1 MMPNEENLIPL
12 NRRTKGERRKIATM
26 GGIASGEARRARKT
40 ARQCAEIY
48 LSLPVSDMRK
58 WNKMSRDGV
67 DPDDIDNMMLM
78 VAAMTKAA
86 QSGDV
91 AAFNTLL
98 KVLGEDKPVNTD
110 DDETGVIVL
119 GEVDGGADA

>member
-1 MMPNEENLIPL
+1 MPNEENLIPL

-40 ARQCAEIY
+40 AKQCAEIY

-67 DPDDIDNMMLM
+67 EPDDIDNMMLM

-91 AAFNTLL
+91 SAFNTLL

-119 GEVDGGADA
+119 SEVDGEAD

>member
-1 MMPNEENLIPL
+1 MPNEENLIPL

-26 GGIASGEARRARKT
+26 GGVASGEARRARKT
-40 ARQCAEIY
+40 AKQCAEIY

-67 DPDDIDNMMLM
+67 EPDDIDNMMLM

-98 KVLGEDKPVNTD
+98 KVLGEDKPVNAD

-119 GEVDGGADA
+119 GEVDGEADA

>member
-1 MMPNEENLIPL
+1 MPNEENLIPL

-26 GGIASGEARRARKT
+26 GGVASGEARRARRT

-110 DDETGVIVL
+110 DDETGVNVL
-119 GEVDGGADA
+119 GEVDGEADE

>member
-1 MMPNEENLIPL
+1 MPKEENLIPL

-26 GGIASGEARRARKT
+26 GGVASGEARRARRT

-58 WNKMSRDGV
+58 RNKMGRDGV

-86 QSGDV
+86 QPGDV

-119 GEVDGGADA
+119 GEVDGEADA

>member
-1 MMPNEENLIPL
+1 
-12 NRRTKGERRKIATM
+12 M

-67 DPDDIDNMMLM
+67 DPDDIDTVSYTHL
-78 VAAMTKAA
+78 
-86 QSGDV
+86 DV
-91 AAFNTLL
+91 Y
-98 KVLGEDKPVNTD
+98 KRQEESDKD
-110 DDETGVIVL
+110 R
-119 GEVDGGADA
+119 

>member
-1 MMPNEENLIPL
+1 MPNEENLIPL

-26 GGIASGEARRARKT
+26 GGVASGEARRARKT

-48 LSLPVSDMRK
+48 LSLPVCDMRK
-58 WNKMSRDGV
+58 WDKMSRDGV

-78 VAAMTKAA
+78 VAAMTRAA

-119 GEVDGGADA
+119 SEVDGEAD

>member
-1 MMPNEENLIPL
+1 MPNEENLIPL

-58 WNKMSRDGV
+58 WDKMSRDGV

-78 VAAMTKAA
+78 VAAMTRAA

-119 GEVDGGADA
+119 GEVDGEADT

>member
-1 MMPNEENLIPL
+1 MPNEENLIPL

-40 ARQCAEIY
+40 AKQCAEIY

-67 DPDDIDNMMLM
+67 APDDIDTMMLM
-78 VAAMTKAA
+78 VAAMTRAA

-119 GEVDGGADA
+119 SEVDGEAD

>member
-12 NRRTKGERRKIATM
+12 NRRTKGERRKIAAM

-119 GEVDGGADA
+119 GEVDGEADA

>member
-1 MMPNEENLIPL
+1 MPNEENLIPL

-40 ARQCAEIY
+40 AKQCAEIY

-78 VAAMTKAA
+78 VAAMTRAA

-119 GEVDGGADA
+119 SEVDGEAD

>member
-1 MMPNEENLIPL
+1 MPNEENLIPL
-12 NRRTKGERRKIATM
+12 NRRTKGERRKIAAM

-67 DPDDIDNMMLM
+67 VPDDIDNMMLM

-91 AAFNTLL
+91 AAFNALL

-119 GEVDGGADA
+119 GEVDGEADA

>member
-1 MMPNEENLIPL
+1 MPNEENLIPL

-119 GEVDGGADA
+119 GEVDGEADE

>member
-1 MMPNEENLIPL
+1 MPNEENLIPL

-26 GGIASGEARRARKT
+26 GGVASGEARRARKT

-98 KVLGEDKPVNTD
+98 KVLGEDKPVNAD

-119 GEVDGGADA
+119 GEVNEEADA

>member
-1 MMPNEENLIPL
+1 MPNEENLIPL

-26 GGIASGEARRARKT
+26 GGVASGEARRARKT
-40 ARQCAEIY
+40 AKQCAEIY

-67 DPDDIDNMMLM
+67 EPDDIDNMMLM
-78 VAAMTKAA
+78 VAAMTRAA

-119 GEVDGGADA
+119 SEVDGEAD

>member
-1 MMPNEENLIPL
+1 MPNEENLIPL

-40 ARQCAEIY
+40 AKKCAEIY

-67 DPDDIDNMMLM
+67 EPDDIDNMMLM

-91 AAFNTLL
+91 SAFNTLL
-98 KVLGEDKPVNTD
+98 KVLGEDKPVDAD

-119 GEVDGGADA
+119 SEVDGEADA

>member
-1 MMPNEENLIPL
+1 MPNEENLIPL

-26 GGIASGEARRARKT
+26 GGVASGEARRARKT
-40 ARQCAEIY
+40 AKQCAEIY

-67 DPDDIDNMMLM
+67 EPDDIDNMMLM

-119 GEVDGGADA
+119 GEVDGEADE

>member
-1 MMPNEENLIPL
+1 MPNEENLIPL

-26 GGIASGEARRARKT
+26 GGVASGEARRARKT

-58 WNKMSRDGV
+58 WDKMSRDGV

-78 VAAMTKAA
+78 VAAMTRAA

-119 GEVDGGADA
+119 SEVDGEAD

>member
-1 MMPNEENLIPL
+1 MPNEENLIPL

-26 GGIASGEARRARKT
+26 GGVASGEARRARKT
-40 ARQCAEIY
+40 AKQCAEIY

-67 DPDDIDNMMLM
+67 EPDDIDNMMLM

>member
-1 MMPNEENLIPL
+1 MPNEENLIPL

-119 GEVDGGADA
+119 GEVDGEADA

>member
-1 MMPNEENLIPL
+1 MPNEENLIPL

-26 GGIASGEARRARKT
+26 GGVASGEARRARRT

-119 GEVDGGADA
+119 GEVDGEADE

>member
-1 MMPNEENLIPL
+1 
-12 NRRTKGERRKIATM
+12 
-26 GGIASGEARRARKT
+26 
-40 ARQCAEIY
+40 
-48 LSLPVSDMRK
+48 
-58 WNKMSRDGV
+58 
-67 DPDDIDNMMLM
+67 M

-119 GEVDGGADA
+119 GEVDGEADA

>member
-1 MMPNEENLIPL
+1 MPNEENLIPL

-26 GGIASGEARRARKT
+26 GGVASGEARRARKT
-40 ARQCAEIY
+40 AKQCAEIY

-58 WNKMSRDGV
+58 WDKMSRDGV
-67 DPDDIDNMMLM
+67 EPDDIDNMMLM

-98 KVLGEDKPVNTD
+98 KVLGEDKPVNAD

-119 GEVDGGADA
+119 SEVDGEAD

>member
-1 MMPNEENLIPL
+1 MPNEENLIPL

-26 GGIASGEARRARKT
+26 GGVASGEARRARRT

-48 LSLPVSDMRK
+48 LSLPVSDTRK

-119 GEVDGGADA
+119 GEVDGEADE

>member
-1 MMPNEENLIPL
+1 MPNEENLIPL

-110 DDETGVIVL
+110 GDETGVIVL

>member
-1 MMPNEENLIPL
+1 MPNEENLIPL

-98 KVLGEDKPVNTD
+98 KVLGEDRPVNTD

-119 GEVDGGADA
+119 GEVDGEADE

>member
-1 MMPNEENLIPL
+1 MPNEENLIPL

>member
-1 MMPNEENLIPL
+1 MPNEENLIPL

-40 ARQCAEIY
+40 AKQCAEIY

-67 DPDDIDNMMLM
+67 EPDDIDNMMLM

-91 AAFNTLL
+91 SAFNTLL
-98 KVLGEDKPVNTD
+98 KVLGEDKPVDAD

-119 GEVDGGADA
+119 SEVDGEADA

>member
-1 MMPNEENLIPL
+1 MPNEENLIPL

-67 DPDDIDNMMLM
+67 EPDDIDNMMLM
-78 VAAMTKAA
+78 VAAMAKAA

-119 GEVDGGADA
+119 GEVNGEADA

>member
-1 MMPNEENLIPL
+1 MPNEENLRPL

>member
-1 MMPNEENLIPL
+1 MPNEENLIPL

-110 DDETGVIVL
+110 DDEPGVIVL

>member
-1 MMPNEENLIPL
+1 MPNEENLIPL

-26 GGIASGEARRARKT
+26 GGVASGEARRARRT

-58 WNKMSRDGV
+58 RNKMGRDGV

-119 GEVDGGADA
+119 GEVDEEADA

>member
-1 MMPNEENLIPL
+1 
-12 NRRTKGERRKIATM
+12 M

>member
-1 MMPNEENLIPL
+1 MPNEENLIPL

-58 WNKMSRDGV
+58 WDKMSRDGV
-67 DPDDIDNMMLM
+67 DPDAIDNMMLM
-78 VAAMTKAA
+78 VAAMTRAA

-119 GEVDGGADA
+119 GEVDGEADT

>member
-1 MMPNEENLIPL
+1 MPNEENLIPL

-26 GGIASGEARRARKT
+26 GGVASGEARRARKT
-40 ARQCAEIY
+40 AKQCAEIY

-67 DPDDIDNMMLM
+67 EPDDIDNMMLM

-98 KVLGEDKPVNTD
+98 KVLGEDKPVNID

-119 GEVDGGADA
+119 GEVDGEADA

>member
-1 MMPNEENLIPL
+1 MPNEENLIPL
-12 NRRTKGERRKIATM
+12 NRRTKGERRKIAAM

-67 DPDDIDNMMLM
+67 APDDIDNMMLM

-91 AAFNTLL
+91 AAFNALL

-119 GEVDGGADA
+119 GEVDGEADA

>member
-1 MMPNEENLIPL
+1 MPNEENLIPL

-40 ARQCAEIY
+40 AKQCAEIY

-67 DPDDIDNMMLM
+67 EPDDIDNMMLM

-91 AAFNTLL
+91 SAFNTLL

-119 GEVDGGADA
+119 GEVDGEADA

>member
-67 DPDDIDNMMLM
+67 EPDDIDNMMLM
-78 VAAMTKAA
+78 VAAMAKAA

-119 GEVDGGADA
+119 GEVNGEADA

>member
-1 MMPNEENLIPL
+1 MPNEENLIPL

-26 GGIASGEARRARKT
+26 GGVASGEARRARRT

-58 WNKMSRDGV
+58 RNKMGRDGV

-119 GEVDGGADA
+119 GEVDGEADA

>member
-1 MMPNEENLIPL
+1 MPNEENLIPL

-119 GEVDGGADA
+119 GEVDGGAYA

>member
-1 MMPNEENLIPL
+1 MPNEENLIPL

-26 GGIASGEARRARKT
+26 GGIASGEARRARRT

-58 WNKMSRDGV
+58 WNKMSRDSV

-119 GEVDGGADA
+119 GEVDGEADE